1 MTSSNSV
8 EPPQKPEVSIGAD
21 EGKTMDEQ
29 ERRDKFASW
38 LKGVERKL

>member
-1 MTSSNSV
+1 MTSSDNV
-8 EPPQKPEVSIGAD
+8 EPPQKPELSVGAG